1 MPIYFI
7 LIPHSSLPMS
17 RRTEKVSSLL
27 HQEIARLIQEFE
39 LPALTT
45 VSKVQVTPD
54 LKWGKAFITVMGDES
69 KQKQVLAELKKNI
82 YSIQKAVNA
91 EMGMKIV
98 PRISFVL
105 DHGEEYAAKINELL
119 RKAQE

>member
-1 MPIYFI
+1 MT
-7 LIPHSSLPMS
+7 

-27 HQEIARLIQEFE
+27 HQEISRLIHELE

-54 LKWGKAFITVMGDES
+54 LKWGKTFITVMGDEAQ
-69 KQKQVLAELKKNI
+69 QKQVLAELKNNI
-82 YSIQKAVNA
+82 YDIQKSVNA

-105 DHGEEYAAKINELL
+105 DHGQEYASKINELL
-119 RKAQE
+119 RKANEE

>member
-1 MPIYFI
+1 
-7 LIPHSSLPMS
+7 MS

-27 HQEIARLIQEFE
+27 HQELGRLIHEFE

-45 VSKVQVTPD
+45 VSKVVVTPD
-54 LKWGKAFITVMGDES
+54 MKWGKAFITVMGDEE
-69 KQKQVLAELKKNI
+69 KQKAVLAELKKNI
-82 YSIQKAVNA
+82 YNIQKSINA

-119 RKAQE
+119 RKANE